1 MLRPVQGLIR
11 DSGVMG
17 TGERHGCDGFFL
29 KATCFRPDLLA
40 NGVQLR
46 FGASFMT
53 FVSQISFDGL
63 LGSQSVCLALRQMM
77 ILVLPDRVAGPGGWF
92 IDTGTEEKA

>member
-11 DSGVMG
+11 DSGGMG
-17 TGERHGCDGFFL
+17 TGERPGCDGFFL
-29 KATCFRPDLLA
+29 KPACFRPDWLA
-40 NGVQLR
+40 NGVKLR
-46 FGASFMT
+46 FGASFIF

-63 LGSQSVCLALRQMM
+63 LGSLSVCRALRQMM

-92 IDTGTEEKA
+92 TDTGTEEKA

>member
-1 MLRPVQGLIR
+1 MKNNVVVTMYVAWFAAG
-11 DSGVMG
+11 GEKGCG
-17 TGERHGCDGFFL
+17 TVAGKWG
-29 KATCFRPDLLA
+29 ATQVWSVLYDHF
-40 NGVQLR
+40 
-46 FGASFMT
+46 
-53 FVSQISFDGL
+53 SQISFDGL

>member
-1 MLRPVQGLIR
+1 MLRPIQELIR
-11 DSGVMG
+11 DSGGMG
-17 TGERHGCDGFFL
+17 TGERPGCDGFFF
-29 KATCFRPDLLA
+29 KAACFCPDWLA

-46 FGASFMT
+46 FGASFMI
-53 FVSQISFDGL
+53 FVSQISFHGL
-63 LGSQSVCLALRQMM
+63 LGSLFVCLALRQMM

>member
-11 DSGVMG
+11 DSGGMG
-17 TGERHGCDGFFL
+17 TGERPGCDGFFL
-29 KATCFRPDLLA
+29 KPARFRPDWLA

-46 FGASFMT
+46 FGASFIF

-63 LGSQSVCLALRQMM
+63 LGSLFVCRALRQMM

-92 IDTGTEEKA
+92 TDTGTEEKA

>member
-11 DSGVMG
+11 DSGGMG
-17 TGERHGCDGFFL
+17 TGERPGCDGFSF
-29 KATCFRPDLLA
+29 KATCFRPDWLA

-63 LGSQSVCLALRQMM
+63 LGSLFVCRALRQMM

-92 IDTGTEEKA
+92 TDTGTEEKA